1 MSVAAAA
8 AAAVPD
14 PLDKAWEE
22 FAGREYS
29 DVATRI
35 WGLWSA
41 DATPFYVFVLR
52 PAPTVSARIAPVNH
66 ALTGAGIRTA
76 ISPQFMHITVQSLG
90 NEGEGG
96 LTAQIAGAL
105 ADVVTDALRRVPPCG
120 VRLARVG
127 PFGAGV
133 FVAVEETDA
142 AHSLARMQ
150 RAVVDALLVADRV
163 PVRHPD
169 RPYLPHLS
177 VCYFDA
183 PQPTAPILDALAP
196 YRATDFGLLPVEAI
210 ELVRVSGDGSLY
222 PPMETVR
229 RIPLGG

>member
-1 MSVAAAA
+1 MSV

-14 PLDKAWEE
+14 PLDQAWEE

-41 DATPFYVFVLR
+41 HATPFYVFVLR
-52 PAPTVSARIAPVNH
+52 PAPTISARIAPVNH
-66 ALTGAGIRTA
+66 VLTGAGIRTA
-76 ISPQFMHITVQSLG
+76 VPPQFMHITVQSLG

-96 LTAQIAGAL
+96 LTSQIAGDL
-105 ADVVTDALRRVPPCG
+105 ADAVSDALRSVPPCG
-120 VRLARVG
+120 VRLVRVG

-133 FVAVEETDA
+133 FIAVEETDEA
-142 AHSLARMQ
+142 QPFARMQ
-150 RAVVDALLVADRV
+150 RAVVGALLTANRI

-169 RPYLPHLS
+169 RLYLPHLS

>member
-1 MSVAAAA
+1 
-8 AAAVPD
+8 
-14 PLDKAWEE
+14 
-22 FAGREYS
+22 
-29 DVATRI
+29 
-35 WGLWSA
+35 
-41 DATPFYVFVLR
+41 
-52 PAPTVSARIAPVNH
+52 
-66 ALTGAGIRTA
+66 
-76 ISPQFMHITVQSLG
+76 MHITVQSLG

-96 LTAQIAGAL
+96 LTAQIAGDL
-105 ADVVTDALRRVPPCG
+105 ADAATNALRSVPPCA

-127 PFGAGV
+127 PFGAGA
-133 FVAVEETDA
+133 FIAVEETDA
-142 AHSLARMQ
+142 AQSFARMQ
-150 RAVVDALLVADRV
+150 RAVVDALLVADRI

-169 RPYLPHLS
+169 RLYLPHLS

-183 PQPTAPILDALAP
+183 PQLTALILDALAP

>member
-1 MSVAAAA
+1 MSATAAI
-8 AAAVPD
+8 PD

-35 WGLWSA
+35 WGLWSV

-52 PAPTVSARIAPVNH
+52 PDLTVSARIAPLSH
-66 ALTGAGIRTA
+66 ALTDAGTSTA
-76 ISPQFMHITVQSLG
+76 IPPQFMHITVQSLG

-96 LTAQIAGAL
+96 PTPQIAGEL
-105 ADVVTDALRRVPPCG
+105 ADAVSDALRHVPPCG

-133 FVAVEETDA
+133 FIAVEETDGA
-142 AHSLARMQ
+142 QSFARMQ
-150 RAVVDALLVADRV
+150 RAVVNALLVANRI

-183 PQPTAPILDALAP
+183 PQPTAPILDALAS

-222 PPMETVR
+222 PPMETMR